1 MFEIFRIPKNFW
13 KLMTSCWENW
23 DFSKIPV
30 PLCSIIFINI
40 LSQLFWSSGQDSE
53 LQIQRSWVQSPPGKI
68 FFWKFLFFST
78 RITIFYV
85 LIHRKRYKWTLFYF
99 LKVYNNC
106 SFSFSSKMT
115 FSISQLD
122 VTDFKNWDMPKKRFS
137 EYISEMPTNILEHFF
152 SRVFLQK
159 FNSLVWRLGFKL
171 RFRSRMSSKFKN
183 NRGFWSTSKPP
194 YNGEEKSHGALF

>member
-53 LQIQRSWVQSPPGKI
+53 LQIQRSWVQSPPGENFFLKI
-68 FFWKFLFFST
+68 FVFCTK
-78 RITIFYV
+78 ITIFYI

-99 LKVYNNC
+99 SKVYNNY
-106 SFSFSSKMT
+106 SFSFNSKMT
-115 FSISQLD
+115 FSVSQLD
-122 VTDFKNWDMPKKRFS
+122 VVELKNWENVLNAHEKA
-137 EYISEMPTNILEHFF
+137 ITEMPSDVLEHFF
-152 SRVFLQK
+152 
-159 FNSLVWRLGFKL
+159 
-171 RFRSRMSSKFKN
+171 
-183 NRGFWSTSKPP
+183 
-194 YNGEEKSHGALF
+194 

>member
-1 MFEIFRIPKNFW
+1 MFEIFRITKKIW

-53 LQIQRSWVQSPPGKI
+53 LQIQRSWVQSPPGENFFLKI
-68 FFWKFLFFST
+68 FVFCTK
-78 RITIFYV
+78 ITIFYV
-85 LIHRKRYKWTLFYF
+85 LIHRKRYKWILFYL

-137 EYISEMPTNILEHFF
+137 EYISELPTNILEHFF
-152 SRVFLQK
+152 K
-159 FNSLVWRLGFKL
+159 
-171 RFRSRMSSKFKN
+171 
-183 NRGFWSTSKPP
+183 
-194 YNGEEKSHGALF
+194 